1 MGYEEILET
10 YKELFVQQDW
20 VWMILFKVL
29 WGMVLF
35 CHATIAILEKG
46 LDKMLTFNGF
56 FESEAMNGVN
66 DVVMPIAIALFTMS
80 LIWIGYLIM
89 SGRGIKKGDVF
100 MNVLLAFGLILG
112 IPYLTTELNN
122 ISTELVQAG
131 KDAGSGETLKS
142 ETFATQIVA
151 MNTVDLLYLSREMD
165 WELDKKTY
173 INNDI
178 SSSNIK
184 YKDFSGLVNP
194 SNKDGIKEAGD
205 RDYNLDS
212 KEKKV
217 FGHKLIDSEDGNI
230 SFEKI
235 EPAEFKFIGQVGFL
249 NKWYYRYNANF
260 FTMFIQFGVLGF
272 VLIFAMFKTMLLMM
286 EIAFQK
292 LIAPWIAATDITTG
306 QKMKTFMND
315 FVMNY
320 AAIGILAFVMKL
332 YLLAMQYITTLGWN
346 PWIISVAMIALGKFV
361 IDGPETAK
369 RLLGIDV
376 GVQDGYKALMGSLA
390 AGGAMIGAGKMLGKG
405 VSSAKD
411 GVNNLREKQADPNHK
426 GLAERFGGKTADAI
440 KGMTRE
446 AGELSS
452 AGVGG
457 YVSNKSNEAMRK
469 MKDGITG
476 TAEAVKSGISDNG
489 LTESFAEGKANA
501 QAYADSTSTSQAIP
515 SAMQKAVSEVVDNN
529 SGLLT
534 TGERNV
540 LEKVIRGDS
549 GLSDE
554 ERNVVERLS
563 NSGSLS
569 ENDRDILRN
578 VLTHT
583 SNAGQLED
591 QTAVQRYLTE
601 SGNNINSEDK
611 TALERL
617 IRDPSNVSAEDRLAI
632 ERVLSNGNSNLKA
645 EDRLAIE
652 RLLQTGNNGVTA
664 SDRTAIENVLSND
677 NQLSTNDRQVMERV
691 LSNPSEVTSQDR
703 QAFERV
709 ISQNMSNLNQEQKT
723 AFQNIQQQMNGT
735 IAPDLRPAIQ
745 SYVQNQGS
753 SMSKGDRQVMERVI
767 SSPTQATSQDR
778 QAFERIISQNTG
790 SMNQEQRTAFQNVHQ
805 QMNGTIAPDVK
816 PAIQSFIQNQGL
828 SMSNGDRQV
837 MERVISNPSQATSQD
852 KQVFERVVSQNTGN
866 MNQEQRTA
874 FQQVNQQLGSTVSSD
889 VKPIM
894 QSFVRSQGSNM
905 NTEERQIMEK
915 VISSPLKVTNQ
926 ERAVFEKVIQQNT
939 GTFTQE
945 QRTAFQHVNQQ
956 LEKVTVQKQDTN
968 TLFKGI
974 DKE

>member
-1 MGYEEILET
+1 MSYEDILET

-56 FESEAMNGVN
+56 FESEAMDGVN
-66 DVVMPIAIALFTMS
+66 DVVMPIAMALFTMS

-165 WELDKKTY
+165 WELNKETY

-178 SSSNIK
+178 SNSNIK

-205 RDYNLDS
+205 RYYNLDE
-212 KEKKV
+212 KEKNV
-217 FGHKLIDSEDGNI
+217 FSHKLIDSEDGNI

-411 GVNNLREKQADPNHK
+411 GVNNLREKQADPNYK

-457 YVSNKSNEAMRK
+457 YVSNKSNEAMTK
-469 MKDGITG
+469 MKTGITD
-476 TAEAVKSGISDNG
+476 TAEAVKSSIIDNG

-501 QAYADSTSTSQAIP
+501 QAYADSTSTSKAMP
-515 SAMQKAVSEVVDNN
+515 SAMQKAVSQVVDNN

-549 GLSDE
+549 GLSDD
-554 ERNVVERLS
+554 ERNVIERLS

-578 VLTHT
+578 VLTQT

-601 SGNNINSEDK
+601 SGNNLNSEDK
-611 TALERL
+611 IALERL

-632 ERVLSNGNSNLKA
+632 ERVLSNDNSNLKA

-652 RLLQTGNNGVTA
+652 RLLQTGNSGVTA

-691 LSNPSEVTSQDR
+691 LSNPSEATSQDR

-709 ISQNMSNLNQEQKT
+709 
-723 AFQNIQQQMNGT
+723 
-735 IAPDLRPAIQ
+735 
-745 SYVQNQGS
+745 
-753 SMSKGDRQVMERVI
+753 
-767 SSPTQATSQDR
+767 
-778 QAFERIISQNTG
+778 ISQNTG

-837 MERVISNPSQATSQD
+837 MERVISNPSQATNQD

-894 QSFVRSQGSNM
+894 QSFVQSQGSNM

>member
-1 MGYEEILET
+1 VGYEEILET

-735 IAPDLRPAIQ
+735 IAPD
-745 SYVQNQGS
+745 
-753 SMSKGDRQVMERVI
+753 
-767 SSPTQATSQDR
+767 
-778 QAFERIISQNTG
+778 
-790 SMNQEQRTAFQNVHQ
+790 
-805 QMNGTIAPDVK
+805 VK